1 VWFDY
6 TALKGQ
12 RSWLNL
18 PYLDNLTVAKDF
30 SMMHRSSFFLVWGHG
45 PLLSFAY
52 TTELVVVKSQGC
64 WNTAG
69 KNA

>member
-6 TALKGQ
+6 TAPKGQ

-18 PYLDNLTVAKDF
+18 QYLDNLTVANNF
-30 SMMHRSSFFLVWGHG
+30 SMMHRSSFFEFGAMA
-45 PLLSFAY
+45 PFCPF